1 MSIPPSQGVE
11 LQLAFSAVRRHT
23 TLPYSPHHGPRYTVI
38 VTVYQFSLK
47 GKGLM
52 EVTEWV
58 VCPHHACA
66 PPLHV
71 SEPGARWGAG
81 IAVTAE

>member
-1 MSIPPSQGVE
+1 
-11 LQLAFSAVRRHT
+11 
-23 TLPYSPHHGPRYTVI
+23 
-38 VTVYQFSLK
+38 
-47 GKGLM
+47 M

-71 SEPGARWGAG
+71 SEPGARWGVG